1 MNNKRFLSL
10 LLVLLLLLSG
20 CRFGMPDTEELTGMP
35 VIGAIPLEGHYR
47 FEELIPFDPGRF
59 VDRSGFLDF
68 TASFSLEGARI
79 GQEAASAPSYL
90 AKIVD
95 TYDYFR
101 LRHQMDPSRFGL
113 EEGRLE
119 VVNITQEGRSFYPI
133 LVLDAEHIALVKG
146 ENFIRMRRFVPQGTG
161 DNGFPG
167 TVPPENGQESPS
179 PHSVTEARAGVLLGL
194 RAPRHP
200 ETGASSYRTLWITN
214 DGEIQE
220 VYEVQDILFPRK
232 EFWRM
237 RVERIPT
244 DSGFQETVV
253 SHPVSQAPPEDKALE
268 EAPLRRIQLEF
279 VGNNVFGV
287 HVVAED
293 TQYRRMVSVDEAAAL
308 QGLDIQD
315 LAGEAG
321 RESFLHA
328 LTMEKSRNSR
338 LQEASVNLPGYFRSV
353 ALHRFHGHWHVTGGI
368 ALEGQWMD
376 LPVAMKPSTAM
387 VAYDGMTVSFDQ
399 VQERVPQALDAFQAP
414 GNSFLLVR
422 TPRYL
427 MMYRI
432 LPDGQLSERPLQMVE
447 ISESET
453 IIMAEWARGE
463 FVARWTDMV
472 EELGRKI
479 IFVQNRR

>member
-1 MNNKRFLSL
+1 MKKMGFHSL

-20 CRFGMPDTEELTGMP
+20 CRFGMPDTAELTGMP
-35 VIGAIPLEGHYR
+35 VSGAIPLEGHYR
-47 FEELIPFDPGRF
+47 FEELIPFDPNRF

-68 TASFSLEGARI
+68 TASFSLEAARI
-79 GQEAASAPSYL
+79 GQEAASTPGYL

-101 LRHQMDPSRFGL
+101 LRHQMDPGHFGL
-113 EEGRLE
+113 EEDRLE

-146 ENFIRMRRFVPQGTG
+146 ENFIRMRRFVPQETG
-161 DNGFPG
+161 DSGFPG
-167 TVPPENGQESPS
+167 DAPPTNGQESLS
-179 PHSVTEARAGVLLGL
+179 PHRVTEARAGVLLGL

-200 ETGASSYRTLWITN
+200 ETGIASYRTLWITN

-220 VYEVQDILFPRK
+220 VYEVEDILFPRK

-237 RVERIPT
+237 RVDSLQT
-244 DSGFQETVV
+244 DGGLQETVV
-253 SHPVSQAPPEDKALE
+253 THPVSQDPPKTQALE
-268 EAPLRRIQLEF
+268 EPLRRIQLEF
-279 VGNNVFGV
+279 VGNNLFGV
-287 HVVAED
+287 HVTEED
-293 TQYRRMVSVDEAAAL
+293 TTYRRMVAVDEPAAL
-308 QGLDIQD
+308 LGQDILD
-315 LAGEAG
+315 LAGEPG
-321 RESFLHA
+321 REAFLHA
-328 LTMEKSRNSR
+328 LAMEKSRNSR
-338 LQEASVNLPGYFRSV
+338 LQEASVNLAAYFRSV

-368 ALEGQWMD
+368 PLEGQWVD

-427 MMYRI
+427 MLYRI
-432 LPDGQLSERPLQMVE
+432 QPDGQLSERPLQMVE

-463 FVARWTDMV
+463 FVARWTAMV
-472 EELGRKI
+472 EDLGRKI